1 MSQSLSFKRKIGLLV
16 GVAVAG
22 MIVFAV
28 IAFLQLSGAIIDGR
42 KSQLVAAVQSAQST
56 VAAFQARAASGEL
69 TVQDAQK
76 AAKDAVRG
84 VRYGATGADYLYIF
98 SANYEG
104 VMHPI
109 KKGEWEGHSLL
120 GKVRYNGGQDLIK
133 NVVDAALQSPDG
145 KGFVDTT
152 FPRPGKTEPVPKLQY
167 VERVKGWDWVVG
179 SGVYMD
185 DVDAEV
191 RAALARNLAIAAA
204 LLAVIGGM
212 GYVIARGVLRQIGG
226 DPAQALDAM
235 AAVARGDLSAQVN
248 GATPGSVLDGLAT
261 MIRALRETVS
271 QVRVSTDSIAT
282 ASGQIAAGNHD
293 LSARTE
299 QTASNLQETA
309 SAMEELTGTVAHTAG
324 SASKANELAASA
336 TDAATQGGVV
346 VGQVVATMEQI
357 NASARRIGDITSVI
371 DGIAFQTNIL
381 ALNAAVEA
389 ARAGEQGRG
398 FAVVAAEVR
407 SLAQRSAQA
416 AREIKQLIAESVER
430 AESGT
435 HLVGEAGASMGAIVE
450 SVQRVS
456 AIIGEITHATGEQST
471 GIGQVNVAVTE
482 LDRMTQ
488 QNAAL
493 VEESAAAAQSL
504 KDQAHRLAKVV
515 EVFRLQ

>member
-1 MSQSLSFKRKIGLLV
+1 MLASLSFKRKIGLLV

-22 MIVFAV
+22 MMLFTVLSFFQLRSAIV
-28 IAFLQLSGAIIDGR
+28 DGR
-42 KSQLVAAVQSAQST
+42 TSQLVAAVQSAQSM
-56 VAAFQARAASGEL
+56 VAGFQARAAAGEMSIP
-69 TVQDAQK
+69 DAQK
-76 AAKDAVRG
+76 AAKEALRG
-84 VRYGATGADYLYIF
+84 ARYGATGADYLYVF

-109 KKGEWEGHSLL
+109 KKGEWEGQSLL

-145 KGFVDTT
+145 KGFVDTS

-167 VERVKGWDWVVG
+167 VERVKGWDWIVG

-204 LLAVIGGM
+204 LLAVIGGL
-212 GYVIARGVLRQIGG
+212 GYAIARGVLRQIGG
-226 DPAQALDAM
+226 DPAQALEAM
-235 AAVARGDLSAQVN
+235 AAVARGDLSTQVR
-248 GATPGSVLDGLAT
+248 GAAPGSVLDGLAT
-261 MIRALRETVS
+261 MIRELRETVA

-336 TDAATQGGVV
+336 SEAATQGGAV

-357 NASARRIGDITSVI
+357 NASARRIGDITTVI

-398 FAVVAAEVR
+398 FAVVASEVR

-430 AESGT
+430 AEAGT
-435 HLVGEAGASMGAIVE
+435 QLVGEAGVSMDAIVA

-456 AIIGEITHATGEQST
+456 AMISEITHAAGEQSS
-471 GIGQVNVAVTE
+471 GIGQVNIAVTE

-504 KDQAHRLAKVV
+504 KDQAQRLSEVV
-515 EVFRLQ
+515 QVFRVQ